1 MPRLSA
7 ACTNGRAQCSFGIRR
22 ISVMNRTALFVLLL
36 AQVLFAH
43 AQKCIS
49 KGTSFGICLPQKM
62 CLEQSP
68 QTLEKCGKPGRFCCP
83 LTNDIDWSTNHTS
96 LELPKFPTDCGTTPM
111 YPIHQ
116 IVGGYVIQPDEYS
129 WMTSLQYGNG
139 ETFGKCGGSVI
150 NSLYVL
156 TAAHCVIGEAVDN
169 MGGL

>member
-1 MPRLSA
+1 
-7 ACTNGRAQCSFGIRR
+7 
-22 ISVMNRTALFVLLL
+22 MNRITIFVLLVVQSSL
-36 AQVLFAH
+36 VH

-49 KGTSFGICLPQKM
+49 NGNSFGICLPRKM
-62 CLEQSP
+62 CVEQTP
-68 QTLEKCGKPGRFCCP
+68 QTREKCGKTGWYCCP
-83 LTNDIDWSTNHTS
+83 LVNEIDWSTNRTS
-96 LELPKFPTDCGTTPM
+96 SELDKFPTDCGTTPM

-116 IVGGYVIQPDEYS
+116 IVGGYIIQPDEYS

-150 NSLYVL
+150 NSLYVI